1 MTSGKR
7 VMSDEREV
15 MGTRRKSTVIL
26 AHRAPGRKATRIM
39 RAGSLLIAI
48 MALGAGVVHAKKKKA
63 PPPPPTLPDKI
74 NNLATQL
81 KGLALDESGPTA
93 GAIEKLVLD
102 HMREWLAARDPQ
114 APPSDVPVRR
124 ELEAAFALLH
134 YPVFASPRAFVRSW
148 KRTTLTC
155 VGYTL
160 GWTDYE
166 RVNVVAVY
174 ETADGQT
181 RLAAVTH
188 FVPRT
193 DLHYEFLPAP
203 PSGDLR
209 FIVWGTRLGR
219 SQPRLTAILYDFD
232 GQTLKPLWQ
241 DVDAYDGKIDVGP
254 QTVVVRY
261 LREDEYVRAV
271 QHGDKPSRYEAQYQ
285 ITAQGLQLVHD
296 HDIPF

>member
-1 MTSGKR
+1 VSRSHGG
-7 VMSDEREV
+7 S
-15 MGTRRKSTVIL
+15 
-26 AHRAPGRKATRIM
+26 GRKATRVA
-39 RAGSLLIAI
+39 RAVSLLITL

-63 PPPPPTLPDKI
+63 APPPTDLPHKI

-81 KGLALDESGPTA
+81 KGLALDESGPTT
-93 GAIEKLVLD
+93 GAIEKLMLD
-102 HMREWLAARDPQ
+102 HMQEWLTARDPK
-114 APPSDVPVRR
+114 AAPSDVPVRR
-124 ELEAAFALLH
+124 ELEAAFDLLH
-134 YPVFASPRAFVRSW
+134 YPVYAWPRAFVRPW
-148 KRTTLTC
+148 KGTLLTWI
-155 VGYTL
+155 GYTL

-193 DLHYEFLPAP
+193 DLHYEFLPAA

-232 GQTLKPLWQ
+232 GQSLKPLWQ
-241 DVDAYDGKIDVGP
+241 DLDAYDGKIDVSP
-254 QTVVVRY
+254 QTVVIRY

-271 QHGDKPSRYEAQYQ
+271 QHGDKPARYEALYQ

>member
-1 MTSGKR
+1 MRNSKGTTFDVDSGP
-7 VMSDEREV
+7 D
-15 MGTRRKSTVIL
+15 
-26 AHRAPGRKATRIM
+26 RKAARIM
-39 RAGSLLIAI
+39 RAVGLLMMC

-63 PPPPPTLPDKI
+63 APPPADLPHKI

-81 KGLALDESGPTA
+81 KGLALDESGPTT

-102 HMREWLAARDPQ
+102 HMQEWLAARDPK
-114 APPSDVPVRR
+114 AEPSDVPVRR
-124 ELEAAFALLH
+124 ELEAAFELLH
-134 YPVFASPRAFVRSW
+134 YPVFAWPRAFVRPW
-148 KRTTLTC
+148 KGTLLTG

-174 ETADGQT
+174 ATAAGET

-193 DLHYEFLPAP
+193 DLHYEFLPVP

-209 FIVWGTRLGR
+209 FILWGTRLGR

-232 GQTLKPLWQ
+232 GQSLKPLWQ
-241 DVDAYDGKIDVGP
+241 DVDAYDGRIDVGP
-254 QTVVVRY
+254 QTVAVRY

-271 QHGDKPSRYEAQYQ
+271 QHGDKPARYEALYQ

>member
-1 MTSGKR
+1 MRNSK
-7 VMSDEREV
+7 ERTFGV
-15 MGTRRKSTVIL
+15 DRG
-26 AHRAPGRKATRIM
+26 PGRKATQIVG
-39 RAGSLLIAI
+39 AISLLITM
-48 MALGAGVVHAKKKKA
+48 MALGAGVVPAKKKKVA
-63 PPPPPTLPDKI
+63 PPPADLPHKI

-81 KGLALDESGPTA
+81 QGLALDESGPTT

-102 HMREWLAARDPQ
+102 HMQKWLDARNPK
-114 APPSDVPVRR
+114 ASPSDVPADVPVRR
-124 ELEAAFALLH
+124 ELEAAFGLLH
-134 YPVFASPRAFVRSW
+134 YPVFAWPRAFVRSW
-148 KRTTLTC
+148 KGAVLTG

-174 ETADGQT
+174 ATADGQT

-193 DLHYEFLPAP
+193 DLHYRFLPAP

-232 GQTLKPLWQ
+232 GESLNPLWQ

-271 QHGDKPSRYEAQYQ
+271 QRGDKPSRYEAVYQ

-296 HDIPF
+296 HTIPF

>member
-1 MTSGKR
+1 MRNSKETTFDVGHGS
-7 VMSDEREV
+7 
-15 MGTRRKSTVIL
+15 
-26 AHRAPGRKATRIM
+26 GRKATRIM

-81 KGLALDESGPTA
+81 KGLALDESGPTT

-102 HMREWLAARDPQ
+102 HMQEWLAARDPQ
-114 APPSDVPVRR
+114 AAPSDVPVRR
-124 ELEAAFALLH
+124 ELEAAFGLLH
-134 YPVFASPRAFVRSW
+134 YPVFAWPRAFVRSW
-148 KRTTLTC
+148 KGTTLTG

-174 ETADGQT
+174 ETANGQT

-193 DLHYEFLPAP
+193 DLHYEFLPTP

-219 SQPRLTAILYDFD
+219 SQPRLTAILYDLD

-241 DVDAYDGKIDVGP
+241 AVDAYDGRIDVGP
-254 QTVVVRY
+254 QTVAVRY

-271 QHGDKPSRYEAQYQ
+271 QRGEKPSRYEAVYQ

-296 HDIPF
+296 HSIPF